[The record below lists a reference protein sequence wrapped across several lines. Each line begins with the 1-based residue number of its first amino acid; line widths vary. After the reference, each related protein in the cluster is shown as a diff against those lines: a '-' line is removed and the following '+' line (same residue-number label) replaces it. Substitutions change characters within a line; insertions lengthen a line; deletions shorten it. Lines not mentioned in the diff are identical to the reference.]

1 MKKRIKNAKKGFLP
15 ETGFRHPLAVEPA
28 IIEGE
33 VELVAGVAVPRARLQ
48 QIYNI
53 NNNMI

>member
-1 MKKRIKNAKKGFLP
+1 MKNAKKVFLP

-33 VELVAGVAVPRARLQ
+33 VELVAGVAVPRARLRN
-48 QIYNI
+48 NI
-53 NNNMI
+53 NNNKI